1 MAEPYVPVYLNG
13 EIVTADQAKIS
24 VFDRGFMRG
33 DGLFETMRSYGGNL
47 FRLDDHLAR
56 LDHGLE
62 VLQYSMRSADLNIR
76 AAAIETLRASAIP
89 NARVRVQ
96 ITRGVGSTE
105 FTSCVDTEPTVI
117 VTIHPIADGEHAPL
131 NVIVS
136 SIRRDQLSPLSGI
149 KTINYIPSLM
159 ARMEAERA
167 GADDALLLNY
177 AGLVAEGCASN
188 VFLVKNGELITP
200 DLASGALPGIIRR
213 TVLEIANQL
222 GLPAVES
229 PVELGEL
236 KSADEV
242 FMTSS
247 VREVA
252 SVDMI
257 DGAKVG
263 QGTYEVAEL
272 LKREYR
278 LRAEGV
284 GS

>member
-1 MAEPYVPVYLNG
+1 MAEPYLPVYVNG
-13 EIVTADQAKIS
+13 DIVTADEARVS

-33 DGLFETMRSYGGNL
+33 DGLFETMRSYGGKL

-56 LDHGLE
+56 LDHGME
-62 VLQYSMRSADLNIR
+62 VLRYPMRSADLDIK
-76 AAAIETLRASAIP
+76 AAALETLRASGIP

-96 ITRGVGSTE
+96 ITRGVGATE
-105 FTSCVDTEPTVI
+105 FTSRVDTEPTVI
-117 VTIHPIADGEHAPL
+117 VTIHPLAEGEHSPL

-149 KTINYIPSLM
+149 KTINYVPSLL

-177 AGLVAEGCASN
+177 AGFVAEGCASN
-188 VFLVKNGELITP
+188 VFLLRNGELITP

-213 TVLEIANQL
+213 TVLEIAADI
-222 GLPAVES
+222 GLPAVER
-229 PVELGEL
+229 PVELSEL
-236 KSADEV
+236 KSAAEV

-252 SVDMI
+252 FVGAI
-257 DGAKVG
+257 DGAPVG
-263 QGTYEVAEL
+263 QGTHDVAERIR
-272 LKREYR
+272 REYR

-284 GS
+284 G